1 MKPASQCEMLFND
14 VRDLGS
20 GVAAIGQLL
29 RFSHEEAYPDVLD
42 GIGAALHHLGRS
54 MCEINAKF
62 LDGTYQHIRAMEE
75 GREQGAMAHS
85 TPPNDEAT
93 IAELRHLLDAVSN
106 ATDINQ
112 TRPTRT
118 ALRLVSVQKP

>member
-1 MKPASQCEMLFND
+1 MKPASQCEILFND

-29 RFSHEEAYPDVLD
+29 RFSQEEAYPDVLD

-62 LDGTYQHIRAMEE
+62 LDGTYQHIRALEE
-75 GREQGAMAHS
+75 GTEQGATA
-85 TPPNDEAT
+85 DEAR
-93 IAELRHLLDAVSN
+93 IELRKLLDAATNMTDVSHV
-106 ATDINQ
+106 
-112 TRPTRT
+112 RPVQT
-118 ALRLVSVQKP
+118 ALRLVSVKKI